1 MALQL
6 HNKNLQLKIETAGEK
21 YTGSRFDWNGTV
33 VQIHYKS
40 LPILSEEKL
49 PFHRNPRIYGRG
61 LHNEFGIKNCIGY
74 DEVPVGGLFPKIG
87 TGWLVKD
94 EKPYFFY
101 TQYKVNRL
109 QFSYKKE
116 SDTKV
121 IFTCISGKQNGYSY
135 TYTKTIELLDDS
147 FVISYH
153 LANTGSKNLATTEYI
168 HNFLNPG
175 KSGTGNHL
183 SLEFPWSFSPANLL
197 ENVKTDGVIQF
208 EKNTLKII
216 SKPDHEFF
224 IGGAWQA
231 RENPKAENYLIQNG
245 QWILTDSKNH
255 LKISETDSFVP
266 WGADVWGHRADISPE
281 LFIYFDIAP
290 GTSGTWSRT
299 YHFESLC

>member
-1 MALQL
+1 MSIQL
-6 HNKNLQLKIETAGEK
+6 HNKNIRLVIETAGEK

-33 VQIHYKS
+33 MQIYYQS
-40 LPILSEEKL
+40 LPILSQEKL

-101 TQYKVNRL
+101 TQYKLNRL
-109 QFSYKKE
+109 NFSYKKE

-121 IFTCISGKQNGYSY
+121 IFTCVSGEQNGYSY
-135 TYTKTIELLDDS
+135 TYTKTIELNDDS
-147 FVISYH
+147 FAITYNLS
-153 LANTGSKNLATTEYI
+153 NTGSKKIATTEYV

-175 KSGTGNHL
+175 HQGTGSHL
-183 SLEFPWSFSPANLL
+183 SLKFPWSFSPAKLA

-208 EKNTLKII
+208 DKNTINMI

-231 RENPKAENYLIQNG
+231 RENSNDEQYKTLKG
-245 QWILTDSKNH
+245 QWILTDTKSKIR
-255 LKISETDSFVP
+255 ISENDSFVP
-266 WGADVWGHRADISPE
+266 WGTDVWGHRADISPE
-281 LFIYFDIAP
+281 LFIYIDIAP
-290 GTSGTWSRT
+290 GKTESWTRL
-299 YHFESLC
+299 YHFESF